1 MMALLLPNNKEGADI
16 ASNRKKKSSSSS
28 SSIISPDLAK
38 FMKLTVKADNNNIDE
53 DDDQDND
60 NDYTRTKLAEKQEDK
75 VVDTLT
81 QKKQPKGVTTLR
93 SICRSVVGCLQTVR

>member
-38 FMKLTVKADNNNIDE
+38 FMKLTVKADNNNI